1 MEEVYIEQPQ
11 GFENFHFLNH
21 GFKLENALHGLK
33 QAPRSWYDKLN
44 TFLIENSLTLVK
56 LIPPFYTKREGKD
69 ILIVQI
75 YVYGLI
81 FGAID
86 ECLCKDFA
94 KFIQEG
100 FEMSMMGKLNFF
112 IGLQIKQKG

>member
-1 MEEVYIEQPQ
+1 
-11 GFENFHFLNH
+11 
-21 GFKLENALHGLK
+21 LK
-33 QAPRSWYDKLN
+33 
-44 TFLIENSLTLVK
+44 TVLTLVK
-56 LIPPFYTKREGKD
+56 LIPPIFTKREGKD

-75 YVYGLI
+75 YVYDLI
-81 FGAID
+81 FGSIC

-94 KFIQEG
+94 KCIQEE